1 MQKQNEKDAK
11 AKFAELQRDKK
22 DRAAN
27 ANPSL
32 NTFMA
37 QMNEM
42 DNQAKKIAKKNDIN
56 PRIKNTQVQEV
67 NPAAFKKTGADR
79 VPAEAGNVHDTES
92 NSKMVQDLQNQL
104 KSLFYE
110 NKQVNKQVQGI
121 EKRKIGVQ
129 SKLENLM
136 IEKNLIKVNGKLEAK
151 KEI

>member
-1 MQKQNEKDAK
+1 
-11 AKFAELQRDKK
+11 
-22 DRAAN
+22 
-27 ANPSL
+27 
-32 NTFMA
+32 MA

-56 PRIKNTQVQEV
+56 PRIKATQIQEV

-110 NKQVNKQVQGI
+110 NKQVNKQV
-121 EKRKIGVQ
+121 
-129 SKLENLM
+129 
-136 IEKNLIKVNGKLEAK
+136 
-151 KEI
+151 